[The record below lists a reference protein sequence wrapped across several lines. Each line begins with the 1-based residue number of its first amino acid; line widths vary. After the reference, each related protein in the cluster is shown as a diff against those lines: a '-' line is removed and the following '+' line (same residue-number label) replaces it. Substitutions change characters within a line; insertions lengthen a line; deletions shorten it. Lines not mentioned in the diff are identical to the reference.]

1 MSTSPTA
8 RRRRLGHELRRLR
21 EAAQLRAD
29 EVAAR
34 LHWSATKMSRIE
46 TGQVSVHHGDVSD
59 LLDIYEVSDE
69 NLRAELGDMARQS
82 RLKGWWHRHRD
93 TFKRGFDSYIGLE
106 NDARGLR
113 TYQSQVVPGLLQ
125 TEAYARAVICAIAAG
140 QTPADILDKKIAVR
154 LSRQELLIRTDPLTL
169 HVILDEAVLRR
180 DVGGAETM
188 AEQRDA
194 LISMGKLPNITLQVL
209 PFSAG
214 AHAALDGEFSILEF
228 PDSKDPDVVYLEQKT
243 SGLVLEDPSELDCYS
258 MMFTRLSAQALDS
271 DQSAAFI
278 ASLT

>member
-46 TGQVSVHHGDVSD
+46 TGQVSVHHGDVTD
-59 LLDIYEVSDE
+59 LLDIYGVSDE
-69 NLRAELGDMARQS
+69 DLRAELGDMARQS

-258 MMFTRLSAQALDS
+258 MMFTRLSEQALDP

>member
-1 MSTSPTA
+1 
-8 RRRRLGHELRRLR
+8 
-21 EAAQLRAD
+21 
-29 EVAAR
+29 
-34 LHWSATKMSRIE
+34 MSRIE
-46 TGQVSVHHGDVSD
+46 TGQVSVHHGDVTD
-59 LLDIYEVSDE
+59 LLDIYGVSDE
-69 NLRAELGDMARQS
+69 DLRAELGDMARQS

-125 TEAYARAVICAIAAG
+125 TEAYARAVINTIAAG

-154 LSRQELLIRTDPLTL
+154 LSRQELLIRTDPMTL

-214 AHAALDGEFSILEF
+214 AHVALDGEFSILEF

-258 MMFTRLSAQALDS
+258 MMFTRLSAQALDP